1 MKKLFFIV
9 GLLSLLTF
17 FSCQNEENVYYSCDE
32 AEDAWVKENL
42 SSIRKM
48 ETTEWFS
55 ISEKLKLPVYR
66 AFSLEQK
73 QSVWMEKLEDVMM
86 NNEWKTEEI
95 EHLQQLYDALSMHSE
110 WLIPNTEKAE
120 EDFDAFKIFT
130 YKWLAF
136 AQKELGWSNDLLS
149 AIVGTANRI
158 KIMNGIALIEFS
170 NGLNGVKN
178 RSKFT
183 CNCNSSNVIW
193 TTCSTSN
200 CITRSCSTTNGGCGF
215 LGSDGCDGLCS
226 K

>member
-1 MKKLFFIV
+1 MVIN
-9 GLLSLLTF
+9 T
-17 FSCQNEENVYYSCDE
+17 
-32 AEDAWVKENL
+32 
-42 SSIRKM
+42 
-48 ETTEWFS
+48 
-55 ISEKLKLPVYR
+55 
-66 AFSLEQK
+66 
-73 QSVWMEKLEDVMM
+73 
-86 NNEWKTEEI
+86 
-95 EHLQQLYDALSMHSE
+95 
-110 WLIPNTEKAE
+110 NTEKAE

-178 RSKFT
+178 RSEFT

>member
-1 MKKLFFIV
+1 M
-9 GLLSLLTF
+9 TF

-73 QSVWMEKLEDVMM
+73 QSVWMKKLEDVMM

-110 WLIPNTEKAE
+110 WLIPNTEK
-120 EDFDAFKIFT
+120 
-130 YKWLAF
+130 
-136 AQKELGWSNDLLS
+136 QKKTLMHLKYL
-149 AIVGTANRI
+149 RI
-158 KIMNGIALIEFS
+158 
-170 NGLNGVKN
+170 NGLHLLKKN
-178 RSKFT
+178 
-183 CNCNSSNVIW
+183 W
-193 TTCSTSN
+193 
-200 CITRSCSTTNGGCGF
+200 
-215 LGSDGCDGLCS
+215 DGLMICFLLLLGLQIEL
-226 K
+226 KL

>member
-1 MKKLFFIV
+1 M
-9 GLLSLLTF
+9 
-17 FSCQNEENVYYSCDE
+17 
-32 AEDAWVKENL
+32 
-42 SSIRKM
+42 R
-48 ETTEWFS
+48 
-55 ISEKLKLPVYR
+55 
-66 AFSLEQK
+66 
-73 QSVWMEKLEDVMM
+73 
-86 NNEWKTEEI
+86 
-95 EHLQQLYDALSMHSE
+95 
-110 WLIPNTEKAE
+110 
-120 EDFDAFKIFT
+120 FT

-178 RSKFT
+178 RSEFT

>member
-95 EHLQQLYDALSMHSE
+95 GLHLL
-110 WLIPNTEKAE
+110 K
-120 EDFDAFKIFT
+120 
-130 YKWLAF
+130 
-136 AQKELGWSNDLLS
+136 
-149 AIVGTANRI
+149 
-158 KIMNGIALIEFS
+158 
-170 NGLNGVKN
+170 KN
-178 RSKFT
+178 
-183 CNCNSSNVIW
+183 W
-193 TTCSTSN
+193 
-200 CITRSCSTTNGGCGF
+200 
-215 LGSDGCDGLCS
+215 DGLMICFLLLLGLQIEL
-226 K
+226 KL

>member
-1 MKKLFFIV
+1 
-9 GLLSLLTF
+9 
-17 FSCQNEENVYYSCDE
+17 
-32 AEDAWVKENL
+32 
-42 SSIRKM
+42 M

-66 AFSLEQK
+66 AFSFGTK

-178 RSKFT
+178 RSEFT

>member
-86 NNEWKTEEI
+86 NNEWKI
-95 EHLQQLYDALSMHSE
+95 GRAH
-110 WLIPNTEKAE
+110 
-120 EDFDAFKIFT
+120 
-130 YKWLAF
+130 
-136 AQKELGWSNDLLS
+136 
-149 AIVGTANRI
+149 V
-158 KIMNGIALIEFS
+158 
-170 NGLNGVKN
+170 
-178 RSKFT
+178 
-183 CNCNSSNVIW
+183 
-193 TTCSTSN
+193 
-200 CITRSCSTTNGGCGF
+200 
-215 LGSDGCDGLCS
+215 
-226 K
+226 

>member
-178 RSKFT
+178 RSEFT

-200 CITRSCSTTNGGCGF
+200 CITLIPQHYYKIFFLST
-215 LGSDGCDGLCS
+215 
-226 K
+226 

>member
-73 QSVWMEKLEDVMM
+73 QSVWMEKIKLTLTQGVFSDG
-86 NNEWKTEEI
+86 I
-95 EHLQQLYDALSMHSE
+95 
-110 WLIPNTEKAE
+110 IPRSIVLFEK
-120 EDFDAFKIFT
+120 KI
-130 YKWLAF
+130 
-136 AQKELGWSNDLLS
+136 LGFSCP
-149 AIVGTANRI
+149 TAA
-158 KIMNGIALIEFS
+158 KLH
-170 NGLNGVKN
+170 
-178 RSKFT
+178 
-183 CNCNSSNVIW
+183 CNSNNKI
-193 TTCSTSN
+193 
-200 CITRSCSTTNGGCGF
+200 IF
-215 LGSDGCDGLCS
+215 LI
-226 K
+226 